1 MTLESGS
8 PVGPG
13 LRITRPLLALGAA
26 LVLLAAACGEQ
37 PAGGG
42 GTGDDGRI
50 DHPTGANDLVLRMNV
65 GGGLMPIE
73 SSLRG
78 LPALSLYGDGTL
90 ILPGPQIEIYPAP
103 ALPSLVATEVSEDG
117 IQAILRAARDAG
129 LLGPDRHLDYPLIA
143 DAPTTTFTVVAAG
156 ATHTVSAYA
165 LGEAQGAD
173 GIPAEDADVRAALA
187 ELQSKLFDLRSWLP
201 EGSVGDERTYEPSA
215 LRVFVRPYGEVPDS
229 TLEQPP
235 VDWPLAEPLAR
246 FGSRFAG
253 LADTRCGVVEEG
265 ELTSVLAIARATNEL
280 TPWRSGGET
289 YQLIFRP
296 LLPDESGC

>member
-1 MTLESGS
+1 MTPESGS
-8 PVGPG
+8 PVGRG
-13 LRITRPLLALGAA
+13 LRAVRWLLALGAA
-26 LVLLAAACGEQ
+26 LALLAAACGERTT
-37 PAGGG
+37 GGG

-50 DHPTGANDLVLRMNV
+50 DHPAGANDLVLRMDV

-73 SSLRG
+73 SSLRA

-90 ILPGPQIEIYPAP
+90 ILPGPQIEIYPP
-103 ALPSLVATEVSEDG
+103 PGLPSLVTVEVSEDG

-143 DAPTTTFTVVAAG
+143 DAPTTTFTVVAGG
-156 ATHTVSAYA
+156 ATHRVSAYA
-165 LGEAQGAD
+165 LGEAQGAE
-173 GIPAEDADVRAALA
+173 GVPAEDADARAALA
-187 ELQSKLFDLRSWLP
+187 ELQSKLFDLRWLP
-201 EGSVGDERTYEPSA
+201 EGAVGEERPYEMSA

-235 VDWPLAEPLAR
+235 VGWPLAEPLAR
-246 FGSRFAG
+246 FGSRFGG
-253 LADTRCGVVEEG
+253 LADTRCGVVEEA
-265 ELTSVLAIARATNEL
+265 ELASVLAIAQATNEL
-280 TPWRSGGET
+280 TPWRSAGAT